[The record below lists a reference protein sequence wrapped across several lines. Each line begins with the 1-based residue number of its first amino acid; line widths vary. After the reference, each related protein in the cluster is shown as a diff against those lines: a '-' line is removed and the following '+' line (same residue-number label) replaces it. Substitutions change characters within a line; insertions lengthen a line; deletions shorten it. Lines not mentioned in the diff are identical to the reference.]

1 MPKIKASPRF
11 KKAYKKLSP
20 ELQEKTRKALS
31 LLAENPRHPSLR
43 TKSIQGVR
51 GIYEARVDQSCRM
64 TYERQIDD
72 ILLMRVVGEH
82 DKTLKNP

>member
-20 ELQEKTRKALS
+20 ELQEKTRKALA
-31 LLAENPRHPSLR
+31 LLGENPRHPSLR
-43 TKSIQGVR
+43 TKSVQGIR
-51 GIYEARVDQSCRM
+51 GVDEARVDIASRM
-64 TYERQIDD
+64 TYERLAND
-72 ILLMRVVGEH
+72 ILFMRVVGEH